1 MPASYANTASR
12 SGKTTSKIE
21 KRGSE
26 VSLSPALVRQIYQAA
41 FYPEAWAAVL
51 SETAKLLNSTKA
63 FFVLHDEQ
71 SDTRRV
77 YQAHGVDATFAAALE
92 GKLAQDAPWLTP
104 VESTGRHD
112 GEVMYGD
119 SLLRQAA
126 SGTSSLFQES
136 LRQQDVG
143 PMLFTC
149 IGAIGE
155 KQLHLIVARPA
166 TAEPYSERDRLNCQ
180 SLVDQIVGAWQLERR
195 VAEDQLSGRVGWEAL
210 NRLEVGI
217 AIVDSKG
224 ELRMTNDAG
233 RAMLSEGDGL
243 SSDLSQI
250 EICVH
255 GTRGSLRTML
265 GRLEWC
271 RQTPGRPCTELFA
284 VERPSLR
291 RPYAIL
297 VQPYRPGGN
306 FPVGDAFYNMVF
318 IFDPDRP
325 LSSHSVEFLKQHF
338 ELTPAEARLA
348 KLIAEGERLDSIA
361 NRLGISVHTAR
372 THLKRVFEKTG
383 VERQAEL
390 VQLMFGCL
398 GLMQDSVA
406 ALAGPSP
413 TPAASVDS
421 PAA

>member
-1 MPASYANTASR
+1 MPASYAKTASR
-12 SGKTTSKIE
+12 SGKTTTKTE
-21 KRGSE
+21 KSGSE
-26 VSLSPALVRQIYQAA
+26 GSLSSALVRQIYQAA
-41 FYPEAWAAVL
+41 FYPETWAAVL
-51 SETAKLLNSTKA
+51 SEAAGLLDSTKV
-63 FFVLHDEQ
+63 FFVFHDEQ
-71 SDTRRV
+71 SDTRQV
-77 YQAHGVDATFAAALE
+77 YQSHGVDAAFAAALE

-104 VESTGRHD
+104 VESTYRED
-112 GEVMYGD
+112 GEVTYGD
-119 SLLRQAA
+119 NLLREAV
-126 SGTSSLFQES
+126 SGTPSLFQEF

-143 PMLFTC
+143 PMLYTC
-149 IGAIGE
+149 LGAIGQ

-166 TAEPYSERDRLNCQ
+166 AAEAYSEHDRRNCQ
-180 SLVDQIVGAWQLERR
+180 ALVDHIGSAWQLERR
-195 VAEDQLSGRVGWEAL
+195 VAEDQLSGRVAWEAL

-224 ELRMTNDAG
+224 ELRMTNEAG
-233 RAMLSEGDGL
+233 RSMLSGGDGL
-243 SSDLSQI
+243 SSDLSQVD
-250 EICVH
+250 ICVN

-271 RQTPGRPCTELFA
+271 RQTPGRDRTELFA
-284 VERPSLR
+284 VERPSR
-291 RPYAIL
+291 GRPYAIL
-297 VQPYRPGGN
+297 VQPFRPEGN
-306 FPVGDAFYNMVF
+306 VPMGDAFYNMVF

-325 LSSHSVEFLKQHF
+325 LSTHSVEFLRQYF

-361 NRLGISVHTAR
+361 DRLGISVHTAR

-398 GLMQDSVA
+398 GLMQAGDT
-406 ALAGPSP
+406 ALTGPSA
-413 TPAASVDS
+413 TASVDS

>member
-1 MPASYANTASR
+1 MPALYANTASR

-21 KRGSE
+21 RCGSE

-41 FYPEAWAAVL
+41 FYPEAWSEVL
-51 SETAKLLNSTKA
+51 SQAAGLLDSTKA
-63 FFVLHDEQ
+63 FFILNDEQ
-71 SDTRRV
+71 SDTRQV
-77 YQAHGVDATFAAALE
+77 YQSCGVDAAFAAALE

-104 VESTGRHD
+104 VESTYHQD

-126 SGTSSLFQES
+126 SGTPSLFQEF

-143 PMLFTC
+143 PMLHTC
-149 IGAIGE
+149 LGAIGQ
-155 KQLHLIVARPA
+155 KQLHLIIARPA
-166 TAEPYSERDRLNCQ
+166 AAEAYDEHDRRNCQ
-180 SLVDQIVGAWQLERR
+180 SLVDHIASAWQLESR
-195 VAEDQLSGRVGWEAL
+195 VAEDHLSGRVGWEAL

-233 RAMLSEGDGL
+233 RSMLSGGDGL
-243 SSDLSQI
+243 SFDLSQVD
-250 EICVH
+250 ICVD

-271 RQTPGRPCTELFA
+271 RQTPGQDCTELFA
-284 VERPSLR
+284 VERPSR
-291 RPYAIL
+291 GRPYAIL
-297 VQPYRPGGN
+297 VQPFRPDGN
-306 FPVGDAFYNMVF
+306 FPMGDAFYNMVF

-325 LSSHSVEFLKQHF
+325 LSSHSVEFLRQYF

-361 NRLGISVHTAR
+361 DRLGISVHTAR

-398 GLMQDSVA
+398 GLMQNGVTA
-406 ALAGPSP
+406 PTGPSP
-413 TPAASVDS
+413 TATASVDS

>member
-1 MPASYANTASR
+1 MPALYANTASR
-12 SGKTTSKIE
+12 SGKTTPKIV

-26 VSLSPALVRQIYQAA
+26 VSLPPAIVGQIYQAA
-41 FYPEAWAAVL
+41 FYPEAWTAVL
-51 SETAKLLNSTKA
+51 SDTAALLDSTKA

-71 SDTRRV
+71 SDTRQV
-77 YQAHGVDATFAAALE
+77 FQSHGVDAAFAAALE
-92 GKLAQDAPWLTP
+92 GRLAQDAPWLTP
-104 VESTGRHD
+104 IESTYRRD
-112 GEVMYGD
+112 GEVMFGD

-126 SGTSSLFQES
+126 SGTPSLFQEF

-143 PMLFTC
+143 PMLYSC
-149 IGAIGE
+149 LGALGH

-166 TAEPYSERDRLNCQ
+166 AAEAYSERDRGNCQ
-180 SLVDQIVGAWQLERR
+180 ALVDHIVGAWRLERR
-195 VAEDQLSGRVGWEAL
+195 VAEDQLSGSVGWEAL
-210 NRLEVGI
+210 NRLEIGV

-224 ELRMTNDAG
+224 EVRMTNDAG
-233 RAMLSEGDGL
+233 SALLSGGDGL
-243 SSDLSQI
+243 SFDFSQVD
-250 EICVH
+250 ICVD

-271 RQTPGRPCTELFA
+271 RQTPGRDCTELFA
-284 VERPSLR
+284 VERPSR
-291 RPYAIL
+291 GRPYAIL
-297 VQPYRPGGN
+297 VQPYRPEGK

-361 NRLGISVHTAR
+361 DRLGISVHTAR

-398 GLMQDSVA
+398 GVMQDGVA
-406 ALAGPSP
+406 ALAVPSSA
-413 TPAASVDS
+413 PAASVDS